1 MKIIKANKIQPI
13 TKEDMD
19 LVLALEN
26 EVKKLPQMN
35 VVTHHTLHAG
45 VYTRTALLKKG
56 TVSTG
61 SFMKIPTTILIN
73 GNLRFLVGKKVHN
86 IIGFKAIPACA
97 NRKQFAYAIED
108 TYITM
113 LFKTN
118 ANTIDEAEEEF
129 TDDFEFLISRNT
141 NSINIIGGI

>member
-13 TKEDMD
+13 TQEDLN
-19 LVLALEN
+19 LVLAIEN
-26 EVKKLPQMN
+26 EVKKLLQIDLT
-35 VVTHHTLHAG
+35 THHTLHAG
-45 VYTRTALLKKG
+45 VYTRTAILKQG

-86 IIGFKAIPACA
+86 IVGFKAIPACA

-113 LFKTN
+113 LFKTD
-118 ANTIDEAEEEF
+118 AKTVEEAEEEF
-129 TDDFEFLISRNT
+129 TDDFKFLISRNI